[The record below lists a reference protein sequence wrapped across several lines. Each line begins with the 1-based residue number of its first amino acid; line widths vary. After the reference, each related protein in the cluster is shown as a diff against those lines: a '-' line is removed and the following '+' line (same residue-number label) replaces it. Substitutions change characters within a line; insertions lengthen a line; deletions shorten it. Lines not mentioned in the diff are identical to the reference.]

1 MSIIQFTL
9 QLNANIRLVGSLTI
23 VVTVWRRRP

>member
-9 QLNANIRLVGSLTI
+9 LLNANIRLVGSLTI
-23 VVTVWRRRP
+23 VVRVWRRRP